1 MGEGD
6 RPNVDTKEPLAV
18 RVVPNIATFAVD
30 DGFWY
35 SIPDHLAGDIQTG
48 SIVRVPLGGRRVRGW
63 VVETSSNREGKL
75 KEIAGVSGAV
85 AVFDN
90 RLLRT
95 LMWAAQHYVAPTSVL
110 LGKATPPNLPKPIP
124 VATTSDLSLQPGEH
138 PILDLA
144 VAAASGERRP
154 SRVVLGRWQPLDWL
168 DSLAPIV
175 EVGRSAMVIA
185 ASAAEVDRIC
195 ERARPI
201 YGEALVQIASTK
213 DAEVTRGWELAQT
226 PGRIVVGTPRVS
238 TWMIGGL
245 SLLVVLEEGRRAMK
259 DRQTPTVHV
268 REVVRKRSLIEG
280 CAVAF
285 FGPTP
290 SVEVLSAGA
299 EVTRVGN
306 RAWALVEIV
315 DRSDEAP
322 GSGQLSTSV
331 VAAIRAMVDAK
342 QRSFVFT
349 SHRMIDQ
356 IVREI
361 NSRLGAPV
369 AGIASSASP
378 VTVGTERDLAG
389 LRPVSLTV
397 ATNIDGMLLGP
408 GYRAGE
414 EALRQLAR
422 LANSLKPGS
431 GHRMMV
437 QTFDVASP
445 LVQALRKGDPIP
457 YLERV
462 LVERAKTG
470 VPPATDMIA
479 VEVRGELPDGLDL
492 ELRELPDALVM
503 GPIELEQGRRWLLE
517 GDLGEA
523 RSALRQ
529 LARRWR
535 DSGSTVR
542 IDADPIDF

>member
-1 MGEGD
+1 MPPKPTREAL
-6 RPNVDTKEPLAV
+6 VA
-18 RVVPNIATFAVD
+18 RVVPNIPTFAVD

-35 SIPDHLAGDIQTG
+35 SIPDHLAGDIQIG

-75 KEIAGVSGAV
+75 KEIAGVSGAA
-85 AVFDN
+85 AVFDD

-95 LMWAAQHYVAPTSVL
+95 LMWAAHHYVAPVSIL
-110 LGKATPPNLPKPIP
+110 LGKATPPNLPGPIP
-124 VATTSDLSLQPGEH
+124 DAPTSDPGIQPSEH
-138 PILDLA
+138 PILSLA
-144 VAAASGERRP
+144 VAAAAGERRP
-154 SRVVLGRWQPLDWL
+154 SRVVLGRWHLLDWL
-168 DSLAPIV
+168 ESLAPIL
-175 EVGRSAMVIA
+175 EAGRSAMVIA
-185 ASAAEVDRIC
+185 ASAAEVGRIC
-195 ERARPI
+195 HRARPI
-201 YGEALVQIASTK
+201 YGAALVEIASTT
-213 DAEVTRGWELAQT
+213 DAEVTRGWELAQSS
-226 PGRIVVGTPRVS
+226 GRIVVGTPRVS
-238 TWMIGGL
+238 TWMVGGL

-299 EVTRVGN
+299 EVTRVGT

-322 GSGQLSTSV
+322 GSGQLSSRV
-331 VAAIRAMVDAK
+331 VAAIRAMSDAGED
-342 QRSFVFT
+342 SFVFT
-349 SHRMIDQ
+349 SHRMIEQ
-356 IVREI
+356 TVREI
-361 NSRLGAPV
+361 NARLGAPV
-369 AGIASSASP
+369 AGIAATASP
-378 VTVGTERDLAG
+378 VTVGTEKDLAG

-397 ATNIDGMLLGP
+397 ATNVDGMLMRP
-408 GYRAGE
+408 GYRTGE

-437 QTFDVASP
+437 QTFDVAGP

-457 YLERV
+457 YLERI

-470 VPPATDMIA
+470 VPPSTDMIA
-479 VEVRGELPDGLDL
+479 VEVRGEQPAGLDG
-492 ELRELPDALVM
+492 ELRKLPDASVM
-503 GPIELEQGRRWLLE
+503 GPIELEEGRRWLLE
-517 GDLGEA
+517 GDLGKA
-523 RSALRQ
+523 RPALRQ

-542 IDADPIDF
+542 IDADPIDL

>member
-1 MGEGD
+1 MSSKPAREAL
-6 RPNVDTKEPLAV
+6 VA
-18 RVVPNIATFAVD
+18 RVVPNIPTFAVD

-35 SIPDHLAGDIQTG
+35 SIPDHLAGDIQIG

-75 KEIAGVSGAV
+75 KEIAGVSGAA
-85 AVFDN
+85 AVFDD

-95 LMWAAQHYVAPTSVL
+95 LMWAAQHYVAPVSIL
-110 LGKATPPNLPKPIP
+110 LGKATPPNLPGPIP
-124 VATTSDLSLQPGEH
+124 DAPASDPGIQPSEH
-138 PILDLA
+138 PILSLA
-144 VAAASGERRP
+144 VAAAAGERRP
-154 SRVVLGRWQPLDWL
+154 SRVVLGRWHPLDWL
-168 DSLAPIV
+168 ESLAPIL
-175 EVGRSAMVIA
+175 EAGRSAMVIA
-185 ASAAEVDRIC
+185 ASAAEVGRIC
-195 ERARPI
+195 HRARPI
-201 YGEALVQIASTK
+201 YGAALVEIASTT
-213 DAEVTRGWELAQT
+213 DAEVTRGWELAQSS
-226 PGRIVVGTPRVS
+226 GRIVVGTPRVS
-238 TWMIGGL
+238 TWMVGGL

-299 EVTRVGN
+299 EVTRVGI

-322 GSGQLSTSV
+322 GSGQLSGRV
-331 VAAIRAMVDAK
+331 VAAIRAMVDAGED
-342 QRSFVFT
+342 SFVFT
-349 SHRMIDQ
+349 SHRMIEQ
-356 IVREI
+356 TVREI
-361 NSRLGAPV
+361 NARLGAPV
-369 AGIASSASP
+369 AGIAATARP
-378 VTVGTERDLAG
+378 VTVGTEKDLAG

-397 ATNIDGMLLGP
+397 ATNVDGMLMRP
-408 GYRAGE
+408 GYRTGE

-437 QTFDVASP
+437 QTFDVAGP

-457 YLERV
+457 YLERI

-470 VPPATDMIA
+470 VPPSTDMIA
-479 VEVRGELPDGLDL
+479 VEVRGEQPAGLDG
-492 ELRELPDALVM
+492 ELRKLPDASVM
-503 GPIELEQGRRWLLE
+503 GPIELEEGRRWLLE
-517 GDLGEA
+517 GDLGKA
-523 RSALRQ
+523 RPALRQ

-542 IDADPIDF
+542 IDADPIDL